1 MTQLYF
7 NMRAAVGHGRARA
20 LKWCLKQQL
29 NMNTQKKLY
38 RLYRSVEVNLGVLQL
53 VIGYNISSSSV
64 WALLLPSIGCPTQTE
79 GGDGGCD
86 GPLFPQRPVAE
97 ICARDISCFWH
108 HTDTEARNITETGCM
123 KQPEVCIWL
132 TEITVLM
139 VKIYHRKESEDQ
151 SECCVFCF
159 RKCFAFCSSGQP
171 QLKIVLLINWPE
183 SW

>member
-29 NMNTQKKLY
+29 NMNTQKKLC

-86 GPLFPQRPVAE
+86 GPLFPQRRVAE

-108 HTDTEARNITETGCM
+108 HTDTEVRNITETGCM
-123 KQPEVCIWL
+123 KQPAFSSQRLLCLWWKSI
-132 TEITVLM
+132 TEKK
-139 VKIYHRKESEDQ
+139 VKIRMLS
-151 SECCVFCF
+151 F
-159 RKCFAFCSSGQP
+159 
-171 QLKIVLLINWPE
+171 LL
-183 SW
+183 

>member
-20 LKWCLKQQL
+20 RALKWSIKQQL
-29 NMNTQKKLY
+29 NMNTQKKLC

-53 VIGYNISSSSV
+53 VIGYNISSSSD
-64 WALLLPSIGCPTQTE
+64 WALWLPSIGCPTQTE

-86 GPLFPQRPVAE
+86 GPLFPQRCVAE

-108 HTDTEARNITETGCM
+108 HTDTEVRNMDVWNWMYETSSLDVWNS
-123 KQPEVCIWL
+123 PRL
-132 TEITVLM
+132 A
-139 VKIYHRKESEDQ
+139 HRDYCAYGENLSQKRKKEN
-151 SECCVFCF
+151 V
-159 RKCFAFCSSGQP
+159 FCSSGSP